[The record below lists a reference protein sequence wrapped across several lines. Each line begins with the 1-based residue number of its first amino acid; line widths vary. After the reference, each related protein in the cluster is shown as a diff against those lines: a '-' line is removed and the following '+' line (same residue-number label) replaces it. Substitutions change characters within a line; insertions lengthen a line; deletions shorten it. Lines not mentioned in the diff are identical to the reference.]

1 MDYPIYE
8 MENKSHVWNHQP
20 ESHFPKMISLWAFPK
35 LKWRI
40 PSHHHGNQDAER
52 LARSTAHTDPQFGS
66 EHWNVK
72 QKTSEKIDET
82 VKHDETPMND
92 G

>member
-1 MDYPIYE
+1 
-8 MENKSHVWNHQP
+8 
-20 ESHFPKMISLWAFPK
+20 MISLWAFPK

-52 LARSTAHTDPQFGS
+52 LARSTAHTDPQL
-66 EHWNVK
+66 EVN
-72 QKTSEKIDET
+72 IET
-82 VKHDETPMND
+82 LNKKHLRRLMKHDETPMND